1 LSSSDVTRPGNAAP
15 AAGYEIKGPSNLEFW
30 ADLLYVIQVMRLNR
44 GQIEHLSSVI
54 VRNLTKEG
62 KIIVE
67 DRAHL
72 LVEVTLLMT
81 DEFQKED
88 RLDQEVR
95 EILNKHMEKIRKE
108 NIEYQTMF
116 RMIKTK
122 LAKEK
127 GIVL

>member
-1 LSSSDVTRPGNAAP
+1 
-15 AAGYEIKGPSNLEFW
+15 
-30 ADLLYVIQVMRLNR
+30 LYVIRVMRLNK
-44 GQIEHLSSVI
+44 GQIEHLASVI
-54 VRNLTKEG
+54 MRNLIKEG

-67 DRAHL
+67 DRTHL
-72 LVEVTLLMT
+72 LDEVTLLMT